1 MFDDEIIAVAN
12 DSAQADRL
20 ATESAVKECYEQH
33 KAAWESWD
41 KGEPVDHWVDEMG
54 HCVSDMKMASGFI
67 TRCVQ
72 VC

>member
-33 KAAWESWD
+33 NVNCSIGVNADTFFTDDDGSEYNEDSVTF
-41 KGEPVDHWVDEMG
+41 EQFMSRLEM
-54 HCVSDMKMASGFI
+54 
-67 TRCVQ
+67 
-72 VC
+72 